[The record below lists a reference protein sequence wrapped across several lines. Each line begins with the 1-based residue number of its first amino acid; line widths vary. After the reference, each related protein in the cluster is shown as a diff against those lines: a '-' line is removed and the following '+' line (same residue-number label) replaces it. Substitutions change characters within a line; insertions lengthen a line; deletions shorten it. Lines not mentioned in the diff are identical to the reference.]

1 MTALADILNA
11 TSKPCPIVMGLRL
24 VPFSVGHALLLHRM
38 GSPFVYGGNAS
49 AQDLVEVAVVCSQP
63 IYESVKT
70 MRSWL
75 RWLPLRIMR
84 QKVKKAN
91 LLKESKA
98 VQKWIE
104 DQSDCP
110 EVLRRPGSGQRSAT
124 MPWPERILVG
134 LVNIGFDETTVINM
148 PVIDAE
154 RLFLTHAEMNGQV
167 ELWSNEQDALWR
179 YAQEQSTIRN

>member
-1 MTALADILNA
+1 MSSLADILNA

-84 QKVKKAN
+84 QKVKQAD

-110 EVLRRPGSGQRSAT
+110 EVLRSPGSRQRAAT

-134 LVNIGFDETTVINM
+134 LVNIGFDETTVMNM

>member
-1 MTALADILNA
+1 MTQLADILNA
-11 TSKPCPIVMGLRL
+11 TAQPSPVVMGLRL
-24 VPFSVGHALLLHRM
+24 APFSVGHAMLLHRM
-38 GSPFVYGGNAS
+38 GSPFVCGDSPS
-49 AQDLVEVAVVCSQP
+49 AKDLVEVAVVCSQP

-84 QKVKKAN
+84 HKVKTAN
-91 LLKESKA
+91 LIKECEA
-98 VQKWIE
+98 VQNWINN
-104 DQSDCP
+104 QSDCP
-110 EVLRRPGSGQRSAT
+110 EVLRRPGSGNRPAT

-134 LVNIGFDETTVINM
+134 LVNIGFDELTVINM

-179 YAQEQSTIRN
+179 YAQEQQTIRN

>member
-1 MTALADILNA
+1 
-11 TSKPCPIVMGLRL
+11 
-24 VPFSVGHALLLHRM
+24 M

-84 QKVKKAN
+84 QKVKQAD

-110 EVLRRPGSGQRSAT
+110 EVLRSPGSGQRAAT

>member
-84 QKVKKAN
+84 QKVKQAD

-110 EVLRRPGSGQRSAT
+110 EVLRSPGSGQRAAT

-154 RLFLTHAEMNGQV
+154 RLFLTHAELHGQV

>member
-1 MTALADILNA
+1 VTALADILNA

-84 QKVKKAN
+84 QKVKQAD

-110 EVLRRPGSGQRSAT
+110 EVLRSPGSGQRAAT

>member
-1 MTALADILNA
+1 
-11 TSKPCPIVMGLRL
+11 
-24 VPFSVGHALLLHRM
+24 M

-84 QKVKKAN
+84 QKVKQAD

-110 EVLRRPGSGQRSAT
+110 EVLRSPGSGQRAAT

-134 LVNIGFDETTVINM
+134 LVSIGFDEITVINM

>member
-70 MRSWL
+70 MRSSL

-84 QKVKKAN
+84 QKVKQAD

>member
-1 MTALADILNA
+1 MSNLADILNA
-11 TSKPCPIVMGLRL
+11 TAKPCPIVMGLRL

-84 QKVKKAN
+84 QKVKQAD

-134 LVNIGFDETTVINM
+134 LVNIGFNETTVINM

>member
-1 MTALADILNA
+1 MTRLADILNA
-11 TSKPCPIVMGLRL
+11 ISKPCPIVMGLRL

-38 GSPFVYGGNAS
+38 GSPFVCGGNPS

-84 QKVKKAN
+84 QKVKQAD

-98 VQKWIE
+98 VQQWIE

-110 EVLRRPGSGQRSAT
+110 EVLRSPESRKRSVT

-134 LVNIGFDETTVINM
+134 LVNIGFNETTVINM

-154 RLFLTHAEMNGQV
+154 RLFLTHAEMHGHV
-167 ELWSNEQDALWR
+167 ELWGTEQDALWR

>member
-1 MTALADILNA
+1 MSNLADILNA

-84 QKVKKAN
+84 QKVKQAD

-134 LVNIGFDETTVINM
+134 LVNIGFNETTVINM

>member
-1 MTALADILNA
+1 VTALADILNA

-84 QKVKKAN
+84 QKVKQAD

-110 EVLRRPGSGQRSAT
+110 EVLRSPGSGQRAAT

-134 LVNIGFDETTVINM
+134 LVSIGFDEITVINM

>member
-1 MTALADILNA
+1 VTALADILNA

-84 QKVKKAN
+84 QKVKQAD

-110 EVLRRPGSGQRSAT
+110 EVLRSPGSGQRAAT

-154 RLFLTHAEMNGQV
+154 RLFLTHAELHGQV

>member
-1 MTALADILNA
+1 
-11 TSKPCPIVMGLRL
+11 MGLRL

-84 QKVKKAN
+84 QKVKKAD
-91 LLKESKA
+91 LIKQCQS
-98 VQKWIE
+98 VQEWITK
-104 DQSDCP
+104 QSDCP

-134 LVNIGFDETTVINM
+134 LVNIGFSEQTVLNM
-148 PVIDAE
+148 PVTDAE
-154 RLFLTHAEMNGQV
+154 RFFLTNAELQGV
-167 ELWSNEQDALWR
+167 TL
-179 YAQEQSTIRN
+179 

>member
-1 MTALADILNA
+1 VTALADILNA

-24 VPFSVGHALLLHRM
+24 VPFTVGHALLLHRM

-84 QKVKKAN
+84 QKVKQAD

-110 EVLRRPGSGQRSAT
+110 EVLRSPGSGQRSAT

-134 LVNIGFDETTVINM
+134 LVSIGFDETTVINM

>member
-1 MTALADILNA
+1 VTALADILNA

-49 AQDLVEVAVVCSQP
+49 AQDLVEMAVVCSQP

-84 QKVKKAN
+84 QKVKQAD

-110 EVLRRPGSGQRSAT
+110 EVLRSPGSGQRAAT

>member
-1 MTALADILNA
+1 VTALADILNA

-49 AQDLVEVAVVCSQP
+49 AQDLVEVAIVCSQP

-84 QKVKKAN
+84 QKVKQAD

-110 EVLRRPGSGQRSAT
+110 EVLRSPGSGQRSAT

>member
-1 MTALADILNA
+1 
-11 TSKPCPIVMGLRL
+11 MGLRL

-84 QKVKKAN
+84 QKVKQAD

-110 EVLRRPGSGQRSAT
+110 EVLRSPGSGQRAAT

-154 RLFLTHAEMNGQV
+154 RLFLTHAELHGQV